1 MSEVIPVSVEPQ
13 KVNCDACPILC
24 RISPGKTGSC
34 DRYGNVDGK
43 LQRLDPVLITQR
55 TLEQDQKMVPFLESS
70 QAWDGS
76 LMAHDEVFPTAIG
89 SGTTYPD
96 YKPAPFIIGS

>member
-1 MSEVIPVSVEPQ
+1 MTETLQKSAEIQ

-43 LQRLDPVLITQR
+43 LKRLDPVLLTQR
-55 TLEQDQKMVPFLESS
+55 ALEDEQQVIPFLESS
-70 QAWDGS
+70 IVIMRQTLPLGS
-76 LMAHDEVFPTAIG
+76 IH
-89 SGTTYPD
+89 
-96 YKPAPFIIGS
+96 